1 MDVSEQPQ
9 SSNKRIGRYELL
21 KQIDRGFLGPLWAA
35 RFDHQG
41 TSLAALVRVVE
52 PPPNLHSEVWEALT
66 DAAWTAID
74 LQVPGV
80 VHCADVVFQGNALA
94 LVDDYIEGQPLSN
107 LLRSKGNNDPSFPVG
122 IALRVA
128 IDALN
133 ALDELAIGSESLG
146 VDSIHGGVS
155 PDALMVGTDGVTRV
169 LNPLVSAAATGEE
182 FFRTLP
188 ERASYVAPEQWLQK
202 AVGQPSDVYA
212 VACVLWE
219 LLTRKRLHAG
229 SAANVKRCAT
239 TARLPQPL
247 SDARAEVVPPA
258 ILEVL
263 KKALAP
269 EPKDRY
275 PTLRAFVESL
285 ELCGVKFAA
294 AADVAHFVENMASVR
309 LQEQRAATENSTI
322 AHLTDFF
329 KAERPASVRPPESR
343 DGGAEVPQPK
353 MKLGLALKSKASQR
367 PASAAPVTATAPQT
381 AAKAAV
387 TKAPAASRSVLP
399 TAGKSVLPTAG
410 KSVLPAAATRLKS
423 VAPAVNPVASA
434 APKAV
439 LPAAPVAPAVLKHVV
454 VPVVAANDATAP
466 AVRPKPATANTTL
479 LGISPAVLQ
488 AAIAAE
494 APRALEIVEVKPPS
508 VAPPP
513 SAAVTVR
520 ADAPA
525 VESIYE
531 EEELTVPYD
540 DLLSTGRLVGVV
552 AQRAAAAAEPPPRA
566 PLDAMVSVT
575 PVNRSPSPVA
585 TSLPIVELSMPVVPH
600 PAADAAQTV
609 SLMELRAG
617 AGSRAPTPTPIAEPA
632 VLLEPPKKQ
641 QWPAVT
647 WFFMGCT
654 ASLGLVMLI
663 GVLRPSAE
671 PTPTPQPAATV
682 AAALGATTPPRAAE
696 PTAAPNPTVAAPAA
710 SPAVASASA
719 TAASSTTG
727 VNSEPIAA
735 PSASSVVSAPSA
747 SAPAP
752 QAAKPPAQASAPQAG
767 VPSVASS
774 VAPPTRPQAR
784 PKSASK
790 STGSSKPTG
799 RSKYVPK
806 DL

>member
-9 SSNKRIGRYELL
+9 STNKRIGRYELL

-52 PPPNLHSEVWEALT
+52 PPPNLDSEVWEALT

-202 AVGQPSDVYA
+202 TVGQPSDVYA

-239 TARLPQPL
+239 SARLPQPL

-269 EPKDRY
+269 EPKERF
-275 PTLRAFVESL
+275 PTLRAFAEGL
-285 ELCGVKFAA
+285 EHCAVKFAA

-329 KAERPASVRPPESR
+329 KAERPASVRPPEPR
-343 DGGAEVPQPK
+343 DTGADVPQPK

-367 PASAAPVTATAPQT
+367 PASAAPVAATTAQT
-381 AAKAAV
+381 AVKAPA
-387 TKAPAASRSVLP
+387 TKAPAASKSALP
-399 TAGKSVLPTAG
+399 AAS
-410 KSVLPAAATRLKS
+410 KSVLPAAAARLKS
-423 VAPAVNPVASA
+423 VAPAVNPVVAA

-454 VPVVAANDATAP
+454 VPVVAANDGAAP
-466 AVRPKPATANTTL
+466 APRPKPATANTTL

-494 APRALEIVEVKPPS
+494 APRALEIVEIKPPS
-508 VAPPP
+508 IAPPP
-513 SAAVTVR
+513 SAAITVR

-540 DLLSTGRLVGVV
+540 DLLSTGRLVGAM
-552 AQRAAAAAEPPPRA
+552 AQRAPAPVPAAEPAPRA

-585 TSLPIVELSMPVVPH
+585 TSLPIVELSMPAVPH
-600 PAADAAQTV
+600 ASADAAQTV

-617 AGSRAPTPTPIAEPA
+617 AGSRAPTPTPIAQPA
-632 VLLEPPKKQ
+632 VLVEPPKKQ

-663 GVLRPSAE
+663 NVLRPTME
-671 PTPTPQPAATV
+671 PTPTQQPTATV
-682 AAALGATTPPRAAE
+682 AAALGPTTPPRAE
-696 PTAAPNPTVAAPAA
+696 PAAAPNPTAAAPAA
-710 SPAVASASA
+710 SPAIASAP
-719 TAASSTTG
+719 AASSAG
-727 VNSEPIAA
+727 VNAEPTTA
-735 PSASSVVSAPSA
+735 PSASSVLPAPSA
-747 SAPAP
+747 AEEPAP
-752 QAAKPPAQASAPQAG
+752 QAAKPPAQANGPQAG
-767 VPSVASS
+767 APSVASS
-774 VAPPTRPQAR
+774 AAPPTRPQAR
-784 PKSASK
+784 SKSGSK